1 MPVAVEAVCSQ
12 ATRSLWWT
20 GFWQEYFERAR
31 WVADAALTVVCRRAL
46 PRKVNGESPHLFAA
60 DPHMIS
66 GTDIL
71 QCAPLKEGRFLA
83 AEKRASFPRR
93 FDLTAPTFK
102 IAQGGMELTS
112 DRTVEELL
120 ASVGHTRGKRGVADG
135 PTAPSEANR
144 PYKRRHSTSSPGVSP
159 RQQRR
164 CSCGTCAVCLDNAK
178 WERVFNEKFADP
190 NYYKASSTRS
200 GSSLSW
206 LG

>member
-1 MPVAVEAVCSQ
+1 MCS
-12 ATRSLWWT
+12 TKGGSLP
-20 GFWQEYFERAR
+20 G
-31 WVADAALTVVCRRAL
+31 
-46 PRKVNGESPHLFAA
+46 G
-60 DPHMIS
+60 
-66 GTDIL
+66 G
-71 QCAPLKEGRFLA
+71 
-83 AEKRASFPRR
+83 KRASFPRR
-93 FDLTAPTFK
+93 RFDLTGTYL
-102 IAQGGMELTS
+102 QDRSNMELTS

-144 PYKRRHSTSSPGVSP
+144 PYKRRHSTANPGCPP